1 MVAHGGGEEEGQ
13 EGEGPEEEEG
23 QEGEG
28 PEEEKEEEEEE
39 GEEEEEE
46 EKEGEEEEEE
56 EEKEEE
62 EGRALPGR
70 QAPEGP
76 AQEQGGGG
84 GGQEEGCCD
93 EEGRQGHLQAGHALL
108 RPGEGHRHLGQG
120 DPRRR
125 DQGRVG
131 LHQEEGLEQGPDGR
145 QDRGHLRWRLDV
157 QARRRREQA
166 PEVSGCVFFLVNSA
180 RGSAGC

>member
-1 MVAHGGGEEEGQ
+1 MGE
-13 EGEGPEEEEG
+13 
-23 QEGEG
+23 
-28 PEEEKEEEEEE
+28 
-39 GEEEEEE
+39 EEEEEE

-93 EEGRQGHLQAGHALL
+93 EEGRQGHLQAGHAVL
-108 RPGEGHRHLGQG
+108 RPGEGPRGAVTKAVWAYIKKKGLNKGRTVGKIEGIFGGGSMFKLAGAVSKHLK
-120 DPRRR
+120 
-125 DQGRVG
+125 
-131 LHQEEGLEQGPDGR
+131 
-145 QDRGHLRWRLDV
+145 
-157 QARRRREQA
+157 
-166 PEVSGCVFFLVNSA
+166 
-180 RGSAGC
+180 

>member
-1 MVAHGGGEEEGQ
+1 MGEEDDRQVGGSHPAHGG
-13 EGEGPEEEEG
+13 EEEEG
-23 QEGEG
+23 QEGQG
-28 PEEEKEEEEEE
+28 PEKGQEAEE
-39 GEEEEEE
+39 GEEAEKEEEEE

-131 LHQEEGLEQGPDGR
+131 LHQEEGFNKGR
-145 QDRGHLRWRLDV
+145 TVGKI
-157 QARRRREQA
+157 E
-166 PEVSGCVFFLVNSA
+166 
-180 RGSAGC
+180 

>member
-1 MVAHGGGEEEGQ
+1 MGAE
-13 EGEGPEEEEG
+13 
-23 QEGEG
+23 
-28 PEEEKEEEEEE
+28 
-39 GEEEEEE
+39 EEEEEE

-56 EEKEEE
+56 EEKE

-93 EEGRQGHLQAGHALL
+93 
-108 RPGEGHRHLGQG
+108 
-120 DPRRR
+120 

-131 LHQEEGLEQGPDGR
+131 LHQEEGFEQGPDGR

>member
-1 MVAHGGGEEEGQ
+1 MGVRGASRCDRHGDRDRQEGDRQVGGSHAAHGCQEEEGQ
-13 EGEGPEEEEG
+13 EGGGPEKGEEAEG
-23 QEGEG
+23 QEAE
-28 PEEEKEEEEEE
+28 
-39 GEEEEEE
+39 EEEEEE
-46 EKEGEEEEEE
+46 EKEGQEEEEE

-76 AQEQGGGG
+76 AQEQGGGVG
-84 GGQEEGCCD
+84 GPEEGCCD
-93 EEGRQGHLQAGHALL
+93 EE
-108 RPGEGHRHLGQG
+108 
-120 DPRRR
+120 
-125 DQGRVG
+125 
-131 LHQEEGLEQGPDGR
+131 GR

-180 RGSAGC
+180 RGSAGCETCSDRS